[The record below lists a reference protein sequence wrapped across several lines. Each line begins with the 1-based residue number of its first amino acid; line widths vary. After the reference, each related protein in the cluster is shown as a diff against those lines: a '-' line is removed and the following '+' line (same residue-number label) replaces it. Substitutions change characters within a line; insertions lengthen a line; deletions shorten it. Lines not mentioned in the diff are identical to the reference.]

1 MHCAKDNET
10 GQRPRPYIFERLEV
24 HTMKNWQRYLI
35 LTGMAMSQTLCE
47 QDIQAAAEAL
57 R

>member
-1 MHCAKDNET
+1 
-10 GQRPRPYIFERLEV
+10 
-24 HTMKNWQRYLI
+24 MKNWQKYLI

>member
-1 MHCAKDNET
+1 
-10 GQRPRPYIFERLEV
+10 
-24 HTMKNWQRYLI
+24 MKNWQRYLI

-47 QDIQAAAEAL
+47 QDIQVAVNAL